1 MKIKTINSYLFEG
14 YLILALSSTWYS
26 KLENVS
32 FDVYIEKNKLHIRS
46 QLIKN

>member
-1 MKIKTINSYLFEG
+1 MKTIKPYLFEG
-14 YLILALSSTWYS
+14 CLIIALSSAWYS
-26 KLENVS
+26 KLENVN